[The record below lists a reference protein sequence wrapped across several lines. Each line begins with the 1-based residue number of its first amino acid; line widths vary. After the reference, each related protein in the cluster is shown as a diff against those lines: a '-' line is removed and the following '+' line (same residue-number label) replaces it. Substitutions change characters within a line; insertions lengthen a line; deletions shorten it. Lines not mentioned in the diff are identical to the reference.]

1 MSSLDVRRPAML
13 VTIATVLVL
22 GAALAWWPEAA
33 RWASSPFEAGIRTD
47 GRAEHAE
54 KQRQIEIRS
63 RFDQGVVM
71 LHAKQYEHAITAFHR
86 VLELAPQLPE
96 AHANMGFALL
106 GKERFAAARDFFES
120 ATSLRHDQING
131 YYGLAIALKGLDD
144 LPGALGAMRVYL
156 HRAPADDPF
165 RPKARALV
173 SEWASTSLPDPS
185 RRSASTSTAR

>member
-54 KQRQIEIRS
+54 KQPQIEIRS

-71 LHAKQYEHAITAFHR
+71 L
-86 VLELAPQLPE
+86 L
-96 AHANMGFALL
+96 
-106 GKERFAAARDFFES
+106 
-120 ATSLRHDQING
+120 SLIHI
-131 YYGLAIALKGLDD
+131 
-144 LPGALGAMRVYL
+144 
-156 HRAPADDPF
+156 
-165 RPKARALV
+165 
-173 SEWASTSLPDPS
+173 
-185 RRSASTSTAR
+185 

>member
-1 MSSLDVRRPAML
+1 MNRLDVRRPAML

-22 GAALAWWPEAA
+22 GAALAWWPEAVRLA
-33 RWASSPFEAGIRTD
+33 ATQFGAGIRTD

-63 RFDQGVVM
+63 RFDQGVAM
-71 LHAKQYEHAITAFHR
+71 LHAKQYDHAITAFHR

-120 ATSLRHDQING
+120 ATSLRHDQVNG
-131 YYGLAIALKGLDD
+131 FYGLAIALKGLDD
-144 LPGALGAMRVYL
+144 LPGASGAMQVYL

-173 SEWASTSLPDPS
+173 SEWASSSLPDLS
-185 RRSASTSTAR
+185 RRSPPTNTAK